1 MTAEHADAA
10 RSGDRSGAT
19 AGNAAGF
26 AGSSSGVHEIFD
38 PRRRSDP
45 YPLYRALREAARC
58 HWLSAASP
66 RLGVITRHAD
76 CVGAL
81 QEPVWGHVPME
92 TSAFRPV
99 TEQDEG
105 LRSMLRANPPTHTR
119 LRRLV
124 SRAFTP
130 ATIARFRPMARALS
144 VELLDA
150 AADHDEVDLVEAFA
164 RPLPLRVIC
173 SLLGVPARDEKVFG
187 AWASALTR
195 GLDPDQVL
203 DPVERAQRTEATRA
217 FAEYFTELI
226 ARRRAEPAD
235 DLLSDLIAVQEQGD
249 RLSVTE
255 LLDICVLLLV
265 AGYDT
270 TVNLVANAVLALAR
284 DPGQYAALR
293 ADRELVPAAIE
304 ETLRHDPPVQW
315 TGRTALADTE
325 LAGQTFQAGDGVV
338 LVAGAAHRDP
348 EVFTDPDRFDIT
360 RYASS
365 TVPAPRHLGFGHG
378 LHYCLGAPLARLE
391 AETMLTALLDRV
403 TRLEVTAEPTYRPHL
418 AVRGVEALRMR
429 LTIR

>member
-1 MTAEHADAA
+1 MAEVSDVAET
-10 RSGDRSGAT
+10 G
-19 AGNAAGF
+19 GF
-26 AGSSSGVHEIFD
+26 AEVGGVAQTGGAREIFD
-38 PRRRSDP
+38 PRWRSDP
-45 YPLYRALREAARC
+45 YPLYRTLRESARC
-58 HWLSAASP
+58 HWLSPA
-66 RLGVITRHAD
+66 RIGVLTRHAD
-76 CVGAL
+76 CVAVL
-81 QEPVWGHVPME
+81 QDSAWGHVPME

-99 TEQDEG
+99 TDQDEG

-130 ATIARFRPMARALS
+130 ARIARFRPMAEALAG
-144 VELLDA
+144 ELLA
-150 AADHDEVDLVEAFA
+150 AAVDRGEVDLVEAFT

-173 SLLGVPARDEKVFG
+173 SLLGVPAHDEKVFSG
-187 AWASALTR
+187 WASALTR

-217 FAEYFTELI
+217 FADYFTALI

-235 DLLSDLIAVQEQGD
+235 DLLSDLIAVQDQGD
-249 RLSVTE
+249 RLGADE
-255 LLDICVLLLV
+255 LLEICVLLLV

-284 DPGQYAALR
+284 DPGQYAALQANR
-293 ADRELVPAAIE
+293 TLVPAAIE

-315 TGRTALADTE
+315 TGRTALTDTD
-325 LAGQTFQAGDGVV
+325 LAGQAFRAGDGII

-348 EVFTDPDRFDIT
+348 AAFPDPDRFDLT
-360 RYASS
+360 RYASAS
-365 TVPAPRHLGFGHG
+365 APAARHLGFGHG

-403 TRLEVTAEPTYRPHL
+403 ARLEIVAEPTYRPHL
-418 AVRGVEALRMR
+418 AVRGVDALQIR
-429 LTIR
+429 LHPAG